1 VEVRLPNGSYIEDAR
16 SPTGHVMAPFNDLK
30 DVAAAGRREREKIE
44 NNPGP
49 PNNGEILAKVKEA
62 LKANLGQGGT
72 YDYQRR
78 LNRHGKDGF
87 TQLPQF
93 RNIANINVGLFCQQF
108 GLSLGNALIIAG
120 TYALTHSKNS
130 SWSKPYFLDDDTRKY
145 IEIGYR
151 LGESGMFD

>member
-1 VEVRLPNGSYIEDAR
+1 
-16 SPTGHVMAPFNDLK
+16 
-30 DVAAAGRREREKIE
+30 
-44 NNPGP
+44 
-49 PNNGEILAKVKEA
+49 
-62 LKANLGQGGT
+62 
-72 YDYQRR
+72 
-78 LNRHGKDGF
+78 
-87 TQLPQF
+87 
-93 RNIANINVGLFCQQF
+93 LFCQQF